1 MDNSNEIEEAL
12 KKIYSFNIK
21 VKWLDFRIY
30 EVKGYIENKVFKVKV
45 CQDVL
50 KSFDENIS
58 DFLEI
63 IDKQLAIL
71 YYKKEGEK

>member
-1 MDNSNEIEEAL
+1 MDNSKEIEEAL

-45 CQDVL
+45 CLDVL

-71 YYKKEGEK
+71 YYKKVGEK

>member
-1 MDNSNEIEEAL
+1 MDNSKEIEEAL
-12 KKIYSFNIK
+12 KKIYSFNVK

-30 EVKGYIENKVFKVKV
+30 EVKGYIGNKVFKVKV

-58 DFLEI
+58 DFSEI

-71 YYKKEGEK
+71 YYKKVGEK

>member
-1 MDNSNEIEEAL
+1 MDNSKEIEEAL

-21 VKWLDFRIY
+21 VKWVDFRIY
-30 EVKGYIENKVFKVKV
+30 EVKGYIENKVFNVNV
-45 CQDVL
+45 CLDVL

-71 YYKKEGEK
+71 YYKKVGEK